1 MAFKIYRENNYIVV
15 EDTTAD
21 KEFRGHI
28 SKALFYKDKT
38 SEEIYNTDGFYPQG
52 LQGIAVSDMIDET
65 DTPFVDEQ
73 AFIDFYTDNT
83 GNFNGGGASP
93 LIENT
98 AEFIQSSAIGDFRKA
113 HGTVQVGNKFFVGC
127 RQQDIVVAY
136 NNLNNLK
143 DTTIITIPDLS
154 GLQGVESMCYDDV
167 NDKVYFPI
175 SETNKIV
182 VLNNLDDITDFTVYA
197 IDDLGGLVFSGSSP
211 IMTDGDSIYI
221 CSETQDNPTLFKI
234 QISDFT
240 IVDTL
245 VMNFGNGRGAHA
257 GCSSPN
263 KQFGYFINGG
273 ANGHIAKVNL
283 STMTF
288 INSQTHGLNS
298 ATDDCAYV
306 TGYGVDSVIVLS
318 EFPENDNKNAVMI
331 KTSDLSINKRL
342 DVLPAFSVIFN
353 EILGILYFAS
363 VDLTT
368 KSGNDLDG
376 FIELLDLNKLT
387 DSYTDKNITELYP
400 TRGIQPNELALI
412 IDETGLNGG
421 DRIFATNWTG
431 DFTTSNFHEIKLTPV
446 QATTLTKA
454 EFLNRYY
461 QPVYQAQYFVLQDFS
476 GFSYVEELNN
486 TIGIDFTF
494 EYFDFGKLNCP
505 EFDKD
510 TMYITSIQVDVG
522 AYPVGQIIFNSS
534 TAGANLWSLEADGV
548 TFNEEIG
555 TNGLILTIT
564 KYK

>member
-38 SEEIYNTDGFYPQG
+38 SEEIYNTDGFYPEG
-52 LQGIAVSDMIDET
+52 LQGLAVSDMIDET
-65 DTPFVDEQ
+65 DTPFVNEQ

-154 GLQGVESMCYDDV
+154 GIQGVESMCYDDV
-167 NDKVYFPI
+167 NNKVYFPI
-175 SETNKIV
+175 SQTNRII
-182 VLNNLDDITDFTVYA
+182 VLNDLNDINDFTSYA

-211 IMTDGDSIYI
+211 IMTDGTYIYI
-221 CSETQDNPTLFKI
+221 CSETLVSPSLFKI
-234 QISDFT
+234 QLSDFT
-240 IVDTL
+240 IVDITP
-245 VMNFGNGRGAHA
+245 MPFGNGRGAHA
-257 GCSSPN
+257 GCISPD
-263 KQFGYFINGG
+263 KAFGYFINGG
-273 ANGHIAKVNL
+273 ANGSIAKVDFSDL
-283 STMTF
+283 SITEAPHG
-288 INSQTHGLNS
+288 INN
-298 ATDDCAYV
+298 ATDDTVYV
-306 TGYGVDSVIVLS
+306 DEFGVDAIIVIG
-318 EFPENDNKNAVMI
+318 EFPEDDNKNATMI
-331 KTSDLSINKRL
+331 NANDLTIIRKL
-342 DVLPAFSVIFN
+342 DVMPSFSVKYSN
-353 EILGILYFAS
+353 ILNKLYFAS
-363 VDLTT
+363 IDLTT

-376 FIELLDLNKLT
+376 FIEVLDLNNLT
-387 DSYTDKNITELYP
+387 DSFTDKNITQLYP
-400 TRGIQPNELALI
+400 TRGIQPNELAVI

-431 DFTTSNFHEIKLTPV
+431 DFTTSNFHEIKLTSV
-446 QATTLTKA
+446 QDTVLTKT

-461 QPVYQAQYFVLQDFS
+461 KPIYQAQYYVLQDFS
-476 GFSYVEELNN
+476 GFSYVEKLNN
-486 TIGIDFTF
+486 NIGVDFTF
-494 EYFDFGKLNCP
+494 EYFDVGKINCP
-505 EFDKD
+505 QFDK
-510 TMYITSIQVDVG
+510 TKYIIQSQQIDVG
-522 AYPVGQIIFNSS
+522 TLPCGKIISNQS
-534 TAGANLWSLEADGV
+534 TLGATLWTVEEDGV
-548 TFNEEIG
+548 TLSDDIG
-555 TNGLILTIT
+555 ANGLIITIT